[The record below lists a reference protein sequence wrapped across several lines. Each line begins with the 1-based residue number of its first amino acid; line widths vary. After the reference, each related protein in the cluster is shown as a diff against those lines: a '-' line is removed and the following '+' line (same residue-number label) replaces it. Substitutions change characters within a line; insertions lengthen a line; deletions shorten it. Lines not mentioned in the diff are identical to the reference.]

1 MTFDLND
8 FKSLSLLEIFDSYS
22 LPDIEVQVYMC
33 HVLRY
38 FMTHDVIKLKG
49 FPSLLDVML
58 FFQPK
63 YKFTFSCVQNFPLS
77 IVGY

>member
-8 FKSLSLLEIFDSYS
+8 FKLLSLLEIFDSYS
-22 LPDIEVQVYMC
+22 LSDIEVQVYMC

-49 FPSLLDVML
+49 FPSLPDVML
-58 FFQPK
+58 LFQPE
-63 YKFTFSCVQNFPLS
+63 YKFTFSCFQNFPLS
-77 IVGY
+77 IGGY

>member
-33 HVLRY
+33 HVLRC

-49 FPSLLDVML
+49 FPSLPDVML
-58 FFQPK
+58 FFQPE